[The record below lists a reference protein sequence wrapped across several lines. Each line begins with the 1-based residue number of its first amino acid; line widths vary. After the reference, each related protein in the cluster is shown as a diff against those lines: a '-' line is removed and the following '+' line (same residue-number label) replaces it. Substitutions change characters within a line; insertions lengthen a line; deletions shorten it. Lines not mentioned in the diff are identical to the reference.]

1 VWLTHGGEVYHEEGS
16 AHFKRMQAENFPK
29 EKGRLATATEAELA
43 GRRPAKTSESLE
55 AARHGVAEH
64 EMVKKAMRPF
74 EGKTLENG
82 WQILAV
88 ERTVG
93 GTKRVDE
100 LWLDDGVQT
109 GSGVK
114 RIFVFDTW
122 SGKVESPEH
131 YRKGWDYSNEPL
143 IKKYIDQGYVY
154 DYSVAIKHPEMLQ

>member
-1 VWLTHGGEVYHEEGS
+1 
-16 AHFKRMQAENFPK
+16 M
-29 EKGRLATATEAELA
+29 TAAEAELA
-43 GRRPAKTSESLE
+43 SKRPAKTSAGLE
-55 AARHGVAEH
+55 AARRGTAEH
-64 EMVKKAMRPF
+64 AMVKEAMRPF

-82 WQILAV
+82 WQVLAV

-114 RIFVFDTW
+114 RIFVFDTYT
-122 SGKVESPEH
+122 GKVEPPEH
-131 YRKGWDYSNEPL
+131 YQKGWDYSKEPL